1 MIPYGKRL
9 CAPASADG
17 RMAPRAKG
25 RGRTQADLTLKI
37 TLAGNPGVGK
47 TSLTRRFVTDTFEER
62 YISTLGTKISSK
74 EFAVDDPSRP
84 GSSVTVSAAIWDI
97 MGNHQFRELLKDAFF
112 MNAGGVLLVCDVNRA
127 ETLYDLPQ
135 WYEAVA
141 SVAGPQVPVAVL
153 ANKSDQRGPKTVPR
167 NEIEVVCQELHWPW
181 FETSAKTGAN
191 VEAAFRRV
199 ATDHLRTLNR
209 PADAAPPEA

>member
-1 MIPYGKRL
+1 MARRSKGG
-9 CAPASADG
+9 G
-17 RMAPRAKG
+17 RP
-25 RGRTQADLTLKI
+25 QADLTIKI

-74 EFAVDDPSRP
+74 EFAVDDPARP
-84 GSSVTVSAAIWDI
+84 GSSVTVGAAIWDI

-112 MNAGGVLLVCDVNRA
+112 MNAAGVLLVCDVNQP

-141 SVAGPQVPVAVL
+141 SVAGPNVTVVVL
-153 ANKSDQRGPKTVPR
+153 ANKSDQR
-167 NEIEVVCQELHWPW
+167 
-181 FETSAKTGAN
+181 
-191 VEAAFRRV
+191 
-199 ATDHLRTLNR
+199 
-209 PADAAPPEA
+209 

>member
-1 MIPYGKRL
+1 MARRSKGG
-9 CAPASADG
+9 G
-17 RMAPRAKG
+17 RP
-25 RGRTQADLTLKI
+25 QADLTIKI

-47 TSLTRRFVTDTFEER
+47 TSLTRRFVSDTFEER

-74 EFAVDDPSRP
+74 EFAVDDPGQP
-84 GSSVTVSAAIWDI
+84 GSSVTVGAAIWDI

-112 MNAGGVLLVCDVNRA
+112 MNAAGVLLVCDVNQP

-141 SVAGPQVPVAVL
+141 SVAGPNVTVVVL
-153 ANKSDQRGPKTVPR
+153 ANKSDQRGPKTIPSS
-167 NEIEVVCQELHWPW
+167 EIEVLCHEFRWPW

-199 ATDHLRTLNR
+199 AADHLRTLTR
-209 PADAAPPEA
+209 PTDAATPVA

>member
-1 MIPYGKRL
+1 AERVPRDRPPASGPLPRVIPYGKRL

-17 RMAPRAKG
+17 RMAPRSKG

-97 MGNHQFRELLKDAFF
+97 MGNHQFRELH
-112 MNAGGVLLVCDVNRA
+112 R
-127 ETLYDLPQ
+127 
-135 WYEAVA
+135 
-141 SVAGPQVPVAVL
+141 
-153 ANKSDQRGPKTVPR
+153 
-167 NEIEVVCQELHWPW
+167 PW

>member
-1 MIPYGKRL
+1 
-9 CAPASADG
+9 
-17 RMAPRAKG
+17 MAPRSKG

-112 MNAGGVLLVCDVNRA
+112 MNAGGVLDR
-127 ETLYDLPQ
+127 
-135 WYEAVA
+135 
-141 SVAGPQVPVAVL
+141 
-153 ANKSDQRGPKTVPR
+153 KSTR
-167 NEIEVVCQELHWPW
+167 
-181 FETSAKTGAN
+181 
-191 VEAAFRRV
+191 
-199 ATDHLRTLNR
+199 LNSSH
-209 PADAAPPEA
+209 